1 VTVRIL
7 IVEDNLLTRLGI
19 TSLIET
25 DPTMKVAAVAED
37 GARALKLYP
46 QVLPD
51 VVICDLRMPL
61 VDGWQ
66 TVALLCQQTPPARV
80 LVLTN
85 LDGEGDIFRALRAGA
100 LGYLTKE
107 AEGADVLAA
116 IREVAAGRRHV
127 PPALAARFEAR
138 ASQQGLNA
146 RESQILD
153 HLAQGLSN
161 RRIARELGLSAKTVE
176 MYVSSILGKLGAQS
190 RTDAVVIALA
200 RGLLTVK
207 PRPGG

>member
-25 DPTMKVAAVAED
+25 DPTMAVAAVAED
-37 GARALKLYP
+37 GARALKLYQ
-46 QVLPD
+46 QVTPD
-51 VVICDLRMPL
+51 VVICDLRLPL

-85 LDGEGDIFRALRAGA
+85 LDGDEDIYRALRAGA

-161 RRIARELGLSAKTVE
+161 RRIAKELGLSAKTVE
-176 MYVSSILGKLGAQS
+176 MYVTGILGKLGARS

-200 RGLLTVK
+200 RGLLTTK
-207 PRPGG
+207 PRS